1 MTDQN
6 SGMATPSVFR
16 LALCALLIGLAPTVS
31 ARQGVAAAGPG
42 SSRIKDIARIAGLES
57 LDLVGYGVVVGLRGT
72 GDKDLQL
79 TRQTAANLMEN
90 FNISIRPQDISSM
103 NVAAVLV
110 TAQAPAFHKEGDR
123 IDVQVS
129 SVGDATSLEGGIL
142 VMTPLLDPNGE
153 LTALAQGSV
162 TLGGFSAGRDAPGGA
177 TVTRNHTTSGTIPS
191 AAVMRVSQSGSFYRN
206 GLMHLILRHPDFTTA
221 NRMADAI
228 NREAGG
234 LAVAR
239 DASTV
244 TVKIPEET
252 LDIGQAAS
260 FVARLENL
268 RVQPDMQARVIVNER
283 TGTIVMG
290 GDVHIGQAVVAHGN
304 ITVTINETLHPSHP
318 SHLAIGLRDAD
329 LDVRSLETPDTEVT
343 VEEEKARV
351 MVVPTTTTVRDL
363 ADTLNIMGA
372 TPRDL
377 ISILQALHRLGAIQM
392 ELNAM

>member
-1 MTDQN
+1 MKVQKQRRRVQSAWLTT
-6 SGMATPSVFR
+6 GLLM
-16 LALCALLIGLAPTVS
+16 LALCPVHAQTQTAP
-31 ARQGVAAAGPG
+31 AGPG

-57 LDLVGYGVVVGLRGT
+57 LDLVGYGIVVGLRGT

-90 FNISIRPQDISSM
+90 FNISIRAADISSM
-103 NVAAVLV
+103 NVAAVIV
-110 TAQAPAFHKEGDR
+110 TAVAPPFHKAGDR
-123 IDVQVS
+123 IDVQIS
-129 SVGDATSLEGGIL
+129 SIGDATSLEGGIL
-142 VMTPLLDPNGE
+142 IMTPMFDPNGE

-177 TVTRNHTTSGTIPS
+177 SVTRNHTTSGTIPS
-191 AAVMRVSQSGSFYRN
+191 AAVLRVSQSGKFYRN
-206 GLMHLILRHPDFTTA
+206 GLMQLVLRHPDFTTA
-221 NRMADAI
+221 DRMATAI
-228 NREAGG
+228 NREMGG

-244 TVKIPEET
+244 AVKIPDQT
-252 LDIGQAAS
+252 LDIGQAAA
-260 FVARLENL
+260 FVARLETI
-268 RVQPDMQARVIVNER
+268 RIHPDMQARVVVNER

-290 GDVHIGQAVVAHGN
+290 GEVHIGQAVVAHGN
-304 ITVTINETLHPSHP
+304 ITVTIKETLHPSHP
-318 SHLAIGLRDAD
+318 SNLAIGLRDAE

-351 MVVPTTTTVRDL
+351 MVVPSTTTVRDL

-392 ELNAM
+392 ELTAM